1 MPGQG
6 VTWWQRQL
14 QSNMNLFKTYLF
26 LFLSISGGI
35 LAQEYNQHRWKERV
49 LVIHGTSEDDEEV
62 VAQLALMK
70 TDKAAL
76 EDLKLVIHM
85 ETVSEIQYH
94 CTDEVI
100 VATKEKP
107 IFSPFKVEL
116 YGLDGELK
124 FSSHELV
131 QMAKL
136 YEVINSMPMRR
147 SELRERN
154 KG

>member
-1 MPGQG
+1 
-6 VTWWQRQL
+6 L
-14 QSNMNLFKTYLF
+14 
-26 LFLSISGGI
+26 ISGGI
-35 LAQEYNQHRWKERV
+35 FAQEDNQHRWRERV

-62 VAQLALMK
+62 VTQLALMK
-70 TDKAAL
+70 ADKADL
-76 EDLKLVIHM
+76 EDLKLVIHI

-94 CTDEVI
+94 CTNEII
-100 VATKEKP
+100 VATKEKS

-131 QMAKL
+131 PMAKL
-136 YEVINSMPMRR
+136 FEVINSMPMRR